1 MKPQIEYFEET
12 REVRFAVLNT
22 GDKFTSSRGERC
34 TMIYDRDGNRIN
46 AVTDG
51 YEAISFIPNDL
62 VTIHRPLETKPLG
75 ECEPGDVF
83 TISGDTEVFRKLTPD
98 PFGRPGWGYM
108 RESDSKLVYFDRAI
122 VVTIIGKVVCD
133 G

>member
-12 REVRFAVLNT
+12 REVEFGEVAVGVEFVNHDATFTRMHSRRGVNAT
-22 GDKFTSSRGERC
+22 GPDFHLAEFQYK
-34 TMIYDRDGNRIN
+34 N
-46 AVTDG
+46 
-51 YEAISFIPNDL
+51 L
-62 VTIHRPLETKPLG
+62 VTIHRPHETKPLG